1 MIEVF
6 YHATDS
12 NVRKLKVDL
21 KKQQQNITYVKI
33 NNLNEKQ
40 IKRIFAHAEDINQI
54 LSTRCKVMKE
64 NKDLFSLDIKFSQL
78 IKLILRF
85 PSLLKSP
92 IILDEQHNRFSVGY
106 NKDDVELFLR

>member
-12 NVRKLKVDL
+12 TIRKLKVDL
-21 KKQQQNITYVKI
+21 TKQKQKITYVKI

-40 IKRIFAHAEDINQI
+40 IKRIFTHAEDINEI

-78 IKLILRF
+78 IKLILNF

-92 IILDEQHNRFSVGY
+92 IILDEQNNRFSVGY
-106 NKDDVELFLR
+106 NKDDIELFLR